1 MRTFVAKR
9 VNTRFLR
16 SFCGQYLVD
25 KVLCGRYLVN
35 IQNLLLNSLVLL
47 IPAVTKMV
55 QHTQLLTN
63 REMLQDNV
71 AGQLQISK
79 YSMLIVRTQ

>member
-1 MRTFVAKR
+1 MGSLHPKNFVAKNATLFSENR
-9 VNTRFLR
+9 VGGVR
-16 SFCGQYLVD
+16 
-25 KVLCGRYLVN
+25 GRLEVFRKFIEFGPGN
-35 IQNLLLNSLVLL
+35 APLL

>member
-1 MRTFVAKR
+1 MARGGGVR
-9 VNTRFLR
+9 
-16 SFCGQYLVD
+16 
-25 KVLCGRYLVN
+25 GRLEVFRKFIEFGPGN
-35 IQNLLLNSLVLL
+35 APLL

>member
-1 MRTFVAKR
+1 MQTQQSIQETCRHNGRNSRPESQT
-9 VNTRFLR
+9 VNVR
-16 SFCGQYLVD
+16 SPPPP
-25 KVLCGRYLVN
+25 
-35 IQNLLLNSLVLL
+35 LVLL